1 MEKLFSS
8 VFLVLVLAFFC
19 FLSQFYYQGGL
30 DFPLLKI
37 IIDLI
42 IILFLMIIFGKK
54 KKISYFQKKIDEYFK
69 TIK

>member
-8 VFLVLVLAFFC
+8 VFLVLILAFFC
-19 FLSQFYYQGGL
+19 LLSQFYCLGGL